1 MNKPTDSDPNESQTS
16 NPEQA
21 ATESASSVPPESA
34 QSQTE
39 ISMPSETSSIPV
51 ADIGPSRLTQA
62 ADWTGSYMWLVAAAC
77 LIVAV
82 GLVWWSLPERGIAI
96 NIHFPEGHGLQ
107 AEDAVRF
114 RGIDVGV
121 VEEVKLNA
129 KLTGVDVLV
138 NLNPSA
144 QSLAR
149 EGTRFWIVRP
159 ELSLAGISGLETA
172 VGHKYIGLIPA
183 ADNEAPYKWTFEGLP
198 SSPADALAV
207 DGMELIIRS
216 EKKYSV
222 SAGSPVTCR
231 GVDIGRILSVGLSQ
245 DARFVDVRARIFEKY
260 TKLVT
265 TKSKFWA
272 TSGVDLDFSFGDGLK
287 LDIESLETIARGG
300 VSMLTTESGGQPVKP
315 GHVFTPLHAK
325 PADGWYNAAK
335 LVTSTDVELR
345 GVLPLELQW
354 QHNGLFGQS
363 TKTSTFNGIPFRD
376 RDGNAFALIPTDA
389 LLLPKKGMAGSMKLA
404 PIGVPDLAIP
414 ITAVQP
420 DPDATVGIM
429 KLPISSSFSS
439 NWLNEP
445 AARQPTEPEDCL
457 AVRAAGEPRSLTYLH
472 FSIEQADIGDND
484 GDWVLN
490 SFDGDR
496 DVWHGS
502 PVLSETD
509 GKLIGVLLIGP
520 RQVTIL
526 PFDSQ
531 MINPQ

>member
-1 MNKPTDSDPNESQTS
+1 MNKSSTDSDQNE
-16 NPEQA
+16 PA
-21 ATESASSVPPESA
+21 KHESAKTVA
-34 QSQTE
+34 
-39 ISMPSETSSIPV
+39 IDASSIPV
-51 ADIGPSRLTQA
+51 ADVGPSRLTQA
-62 ADWTGSYMWLVAAAC
+62 ADWTGSYMWLVAAVC
-77 LIVAV
+77 LILAV
-82 GLVWWSLPERGIAI
+82 GLVWWSLPARGIAI
-96 NIHFPEGHGLQ
+96 NLHFPEGHGLQ

-114 RGIDVGV
+114 RGIDVGI
-121 VEEVKLNA
+121 VEEVKLNS
-129 KLTGVDVLV
+129 KLTGVDVRV
-138 NLNPSA
+138 SLNPSA

-198 SSPADALAV
+198 SSPADALAN

-231 GVDIGRILSVGLSQ
+231 GVEIGRILSVGLSQ

-260 TKLVT
+260 IKLVT

-272 TSGVDLDFSFGDGLK
+272 TSGVDFDFSFGEGLK

-300 VSMLTTESGGQPVKP
+300 VSMLTTENGGQPVKP
-315 GHVFTPLHAK
+315 GHVFSPLHSK
-325 PADGWYNAAK
+325 PDDSWYSASK

-363 TKTSTFNGIPFRD
+363 TKTTTFNGIPFRD
-376 RDGNAFALIPTDA
+376 RDGNTFALIPSDA
-389 LLLPKKGMAGSMKLA
+389 LLLPKKGVAGSMQLA
-404 PIGVPDLAIP
+404 PIGAPDLAIA
-414 ITAVQP
+414 ITAVEPIQDEP
-420 DPDATVGIM
+420 VGVM
-429 KLPISSSFSS
+429 KLPISSAFSS
-439 NWLNEP
+439 NWLNEQ
-445 AARQPTEPEDCL
+445 AARQPTQPENSL
-457 AVRAAGEPRSLTYLH
+457 AVRASGEPRNLTYLH
-472 FSIEQADIGDND
+472 FSIEQASIGDND

-502 PVLSETD
+502 PVLSESD
-509 GKLIGVLLIGP
+509 GKLIGILMIGQ

-526 PFDSQ
+526 PFDQQ
-531 MINPQ
+531 MIIRQ